1 MRVFASLLA
10 FLLCTFSLSSHAW
23 WNNEWTGR
31 KKVTLSS
38 PVAEVAE
45 APVLIRLHTG
55 NFDFLST
62 NDDGGDL
69 RIVAADDA
77 TELKFNVE
85 KWDSANQLALV
96 WVKIPKLSS
105 QTEIFLYFGN
115 ENAISASDPKGT
127 YDASSA
133 VYHFAEPGGN
143 PQDSGPNGL
152 HAQSSA
158 QRIAASFSNGGV
170 GFDGVQ
176 SVLLPAV
183 SARNGY
189 SFAVW
194 VKPSSLD
201 GVLLQSDGLAVALE
215 AGKVRTKSG
224 KANLL
229 SDVAL
234 GVGKW
239 HHLGF
244 TISDGLRVYL
254 DGKVVGDATGA
265 AFPTGA
271 MTLGAGF
278 KGEMDEVQVS
288 GVARPMEWMAIQ
300 AALGPDSRLV
310 TVGEEE
316 SAEGGGA
323 EASHLGII
331 LKSLTIDGW
340 VAIGFLAIM
349 LLIAIWV
356 MYSKAVY
363 INRVDKSNHRFM
375 DKFRELSTD
384 LAMIDK
390 SGGLEKDFKHSSLY
404 RIYHIGARE
413 LAHRFDNTD
422 ATQITKSLSP
432 QSLDAIRASL
442 DAGLVEEIQR
452 MNKFMVLLTIAI
464 SGGPFIGLLGTVMG
478 VMITFA
484 AIAAAGDVNVNAIAP
499 GIAAALAATVAGM
512 SVAIPSLFGY
522 NYLASRIKAIVS
534 RMHIF
539 VDEFITKLAENYSR

>member
-133 VYHFAEPGGN
+133 VYHFAEQGGN

-158 QRIAASFSNGGV
+158 QRIAASFSNGGA

-176 SVLLPAV
+176 SVLLPAI

-189 SFAVW
+189 SFGVW

-234 GVGKW
+234 SVGKW

-254 DGKVVGDATGA
+254 DGKAVGDATGA

-310 TVGEEE
+310 TLGEEE

-442 DAGLVEEIQR
+442 DAGLMEEIQR

>member
-1 MRVFASLLA
+1 MRVLVSLLA
-10 FLLCTFSLSSHAW
+10 VLLCTFSLSSHAW

-31 KKVTLSS
+31 KKVTLKN
-38 PVAEVAE
+38 PVGEVAD

-55 NFDFLST
+55 NFDFFST
-62 NDDGGDL
+62 TDDGGDL
-69 RIVAADDA
+69 RVIAADDA

-96 WVKIPKLSS
+96 WVKVPKLSS

-115 ENAISASDPKGT
+115 ENAVSASDPKGT

-133 VYHFAEPGGN
+133 VYHFAEPDGN

-158 QRIAASFSNGGV
+158 QRVAASFSNGGV
-170 GFDGVQ
+170 QFDGSRTV
-176 SVLLPAV
+176 VLPAV
-183 SARNGY
+183 SGRNGY

-201 GVLLQSDGLAVALE
+201 GILLQSDSITVSLE
-215 AGKVRTKSG
+215 AGVVRVKSG
-224 KANLL
+224 RANVVSKVSL
-229 SDVAL
+229 AA
-234 GVGKW
+234 GKW

-244 TISDGLRVYL
+244 TLSDMLQVYI
-254 DGKVVGDATGA
+254 DGKPVGDAAGA
-265 AFPTGA
+265 ALPTGA
-271 MTLGAGF
+271 VTLGLGF
-278 KGEMDEVQVS
+278 KGEMDEVQLS
-288 GVARPMEWMAIQ
+288 GVVRGMEWMAVQ
-300 AALGPDSRLV
+300 AALGPDSGLV
-310 TVGEEE
+310 AVGEEE
-316 SAEGGGA
+316 AAEGGA
-323 EASHLGII
+323 EASHMGII
-331 LKSLTIDGW
+331 LKSLTLDGW
-340 VAIGFLAIM
+340 VAIGFLAVM

-363 INRVDKSNHRFM
+363 INRVDKSNSRFM
-375 DKFRELSTD
+375 NKFRELSTD

-404 RIYHIGARE
+404 RIYHIGAVE

-422 ATQITKSLSP
+422 ATQINKSLSP
-432 QSLDAIRASL
+432 QALDAIRASL

>member
-1 MRVFASLLA
+1 MRVLVSLLA
-10 FLLCTFSLSSHAW
+10 VLLCTFSLSSHAW
-23 WNNEWTGR
+23 WNNDWTGR
-31 KKVTLSS
+31 KKVTLKN
-38 PVAEVAE
+38 PAGEVAD

-55 NFDFLST
+55 NFDFFST

-69 RIVAADDA
+69 RIIAADDA

-85 KWDSANQLALV
+85 KWDGANQLALV
-96 WVKIPKLSS
+96 WVKVPKLSS

-115 ENAISASDPKGT
+115 ESAVSASDPKGT

-133 VYHFAEPGGN
+133 VYHFAEPDGN

-158 QRIAASFSNGGV
+158 QRVAASFSNGGV
-170 GFDGVQ
+170 QFDGSRTV
-176 SVLLPAV
+176 VLPAV
-183 SARNGY
+183 SGRNGY

-194 VKPSSLD
+194 VKSLSLD
-201 GVLLQSDGLAVALE
+201 GILLQSDGITVSLE
-215 AGKVRTKSG
+215 AGVVRVKSG
-224 KANLL
+224 GAN
-229 SDVAL
+229 VASKVPL
-234 GVGKW
+234 AAGKW

-244 TISDGLRVYL
+244 TLSDVLQVYI
-254 DGKVVGDATGA
+254 DGKPAGDAAGA
-265 AFPTGA
+265 ALPTGA
-271 MTLGAGF
+271 VTLGLGF
-278 KGEMDEVQVS
+278 KGEMDEVQLS
-288 GVARPMEWMAIQ
+288 GVVRGMEWMAVQ
-300 AALGPDSRLV
+300 AALGPDSGLV
-310 TVGEEE
+310 AVGEEE
-316 SAEGGGA
+316 AAEGGA
-323 EASHLGII
+323 EASHMGII
-331 LKSLTIDGW
+331 LKSLTLDGW
-340 VAIGFLAIM
+340 VAIGFLAVM

-356 MYSKAVY
+356 MYSKAIY
-363 INRVDKSNHRFM
+363 INRVDKSNSRFM
-375 DKFRELSTD
+375 NKFRELSTD

-404 RIYHIGARE
+404 RIYHIGAVE

-422 ATQITKSLSP
+422 ATQIKKSLSP
-432 QSLDAIRASL
+432 QALDAIRASL

>member
-1 MRVFASLLA
+1 MRVLVSLLA
-10 FLLCTFSLSSHAW
+10 VLLCTFSLSSHAW

-31 KKVTLSS
+31 KKVTLKN
-38 PVAEVAE
+38 PVAEVAD

-55 NFDFLST
+55 NFDFFST

-69 RIVAADDA
+69 RVIAADDA

-96 WVKIPKLSS
+96 WVKVPKLSS

-115 ENAISASDPKGT
+115 ENAVSASDPKGT

-133 VYHFAEPGGN
+133 VYHFAEPDGN

-158 QRIAASFSNGGV
+158 QRVAASFSNGGV
-170 GFDGVQ
+170 QFDGSRTV
-176 SVLLPAV
+176 VLPAV
-183 SARNGY
+183 SGRNGY

-201 GVLLQSDGLAVALE
+201 GILLQSDGFTVSLE
-215 AGKVRTKSG
+215 AGVVRVKSG
-224 KANLL
+224 RANVASKIPL
-229 SDVAL
+229 SA
-234 GVGKW
+234 GKW

-244 TISDGLRVYL
+244 TLSGMLQVYI
-254 DGKVVGDATGA
+254 DGKPAGDAAGA
-265 AFPTGA
+265 VLPTGA
-271 MTLGAGF
+271 VTLGLGF
-278 KGEMDEVQVS
+278 KGEMDEVQLS
-288 GVARPMEWMAIQ
+288 GVVRGMEWMAVQ
-300 AALGPDSRLV
+300 AAQGPDSGLV
-310 TVGEEE
+310 AVGEEE
-316 SAEGGGA
+316 AAEGGA
-323 EASHLGII
+323 EASHMGII
-331 LKSLTIDGW
+331 LKSLTLDGW
-340 VAIGFLAIM
+340 VAIGFLAVM

-363 INRVDKSNHRFM
+363 INRVDKSNNRFM
-375 DKFRELSTD
+375 NRFRELSTD

-404 RIYHIGARE
+404 RIYHIGAVE

-422 ATQITKSLSP
+422 ATQINKSLSP
-432 QSLDAIRASL
+432 QALDAIRASL

>member
-1 MRVFASLLA
+1 MRVLVSLLA
-10 FLLCTFSLSSHAW
+10 VLLCTFSLSSYAW

-31 KKVTLSS
+31 KKVTLKN
-38 PVAEVAE
+38 PVGEVAD

-55 NFDFLST
+55 NFDFFST

-69 RIVAADDA
+69 RVIAADDA

-96 WVKIPKLSS
+96 WVKVPKLSS
-105 QTEIFLYFGN
+105 PTEIFLYFGN
-115 ENAISASDPKGT
+115 ENAVSASDPKGT

-133 VYHFAEPGGN
+133 VYHFAEPDGN

-158 QRIAASFSNGGV
+158 QRVAASFSNGGV
-170 GFDGVQ
+170 QFDGSRTV
-176 SVLLPAV
+176 VLPTV
-183 SARNGY
+183 SGRNGY
-189 SFAVW
+189 SVAVW
-194 VKPSSLD
+194 VKPLSLD
-201 GVLLQSDGLAVALE
+201 GILLQSDGFTVSLE
-215 AGKVRTKSG
+215 AGVVRVKSG
-224 KANLL
+224 RANVVSKVSL
-229 SDVAL
+229 AA
-234 GVGKW
+234 GKW

-244 TISDGLRVYL
+244 TLSDMLQVYI
-254 DGKVVGDATGA
+254 DGKPVGDAAGA
-265 AFPTGA
+265 ALPTGA
-271 MTLGAGF
+271 VTLGLGF
-278 KGEMDEVQVS
+278 KGEMDEVQLS
-288 GVARPMEWMAIQ
+288 GVVRGMEWMALQ
-300 AALGPDSRLV
+300 AALAPDSGLV
-310 TVGEEE
+310 AVGEEE
-316 SAEGGGA
+316 AAEGGA
-323 EASHLGII
+323 EASHMGII
-331 LKSLTIDGW
+331 LKSLTLDGW
-340 VAIGFLAIM
+340 VAIGFLAVM

-363 INRVDKSNHRFM
+363 INRVDKSNSRFM
-375 DKFRELSTD
+375 NKFRELSTD

-404 RIYHIGARE
+404 RIYHIGAVE

-422 ATQITKSLSP
+422 ATQINKSLSP
-432 QSLDAIRASL
+432 QALDAIRASL

>member
-1 MRVFASLLA
+1 MRVFVSLLA
-10 FLLCTFSLSSHAW
+10 VLLCTFSLSSHAW

-31 KKVTLSS
+31 KKVTLKN
-38 PVAEVAE
+38 PVAEVAD

-55 NFDFLST
+55 NFDFFST
-62 NDDGGDL
+62 SDDGGDL
-69 RIVAADDA
+69 RVIAADDA

-96 WVKIPKLSS
+96 WVKVPKLSS

-115 ENAISASDPKGT
+115 ENAVSASDPKGT

-133 VYHFAEPGGN
+133 VYHFAESDGN

-158 QRIAASFSNGGV
+158 QRVAASFSNGGV
-170 GFDGVQ
+170 QFDGSRTV
-176 SVLLPAV
+176 VLPAV
-183 SARNGY
+183 SGRNGY

-201 GVLLQSDGLAVALE
+201 GILLQSDGFTVSLE
-215 AGKVRTKSG
+215 AGVVRAKSG
-224 KANLL
+224 RANVASKVPL
-229 SDVAL
+229 SA
-234 GVGKW
+234 GKW

-244 TISDGLRVYL
+244 TLSGMLQVYI
-254 DGKVVGDATGA
+254 DGKPAGDAAGA
-265 AFPTGA
+265 VLPTGA
-271 MTLGAGF
+271 VTLGLGF
-278 KGEMDEVQVS
+278 KGEMDEVQLS
-288 GVARPMEWMAIQ
+288 GVVRGMEWMAVQ
-300 AALGPDSRLV
+300 AAQGPDSGLV
-310 TVGEEE
+310 AVGEEE
-316 SAEGGGA
+316 AAEGGA
-323 EASHLGII
+323 EASHMGII
-331 LKSLTIDGW
+331 LKSLTLDGW
-340 VAIGFLAIM
+340 VAIGFLAVM

-363 INRVDKSNHRFM
+363 INRVDKSNNRFM
-375 DKFRELSTD
+375 NRFRELSTD

-404 RIYHIGARE
+404 RIYHIGAVE

-422 ATQITKSLSP
+422 ATQINKSLSP
-432 QSLDAIRASL
+432 QALDAIRASL

>member
-1 MRVFASLLA
+1 MRVLVSLLA
-10 FLLCTFSLSSHAW
+10 VLLCTFSLSSHAW

-31 KKVTLSS
+31 KKVTLKN
-38 PVAEVAE
+38 PVGEVAD

-55 NFDFLST
+55 NFDFFST

-69 RIVAADDA
+69 RVIAADDA

-96 WVKIPKLSS
+96 WVKVPKLSS

-115 ENAISASDPKGT
+115 ENAVSASDPKGT

-133 VYHFAEPGGN
+133 VYHFAEPDGN

-158 QRIAASFSNGGV
+158 QRVAASFSNGGV
-170 GFDGVQ
+170 QFDGSRTV
-176 SVLLPAV
+176 VLPAV
-183 SARNGY
+183 SGRNGY

-194 VKPSSLD
+194 VKPLSLD
-201 GVLLQSDGLAVALE
+201 GILLQSDGFTVSLE
-215 AGKVRTKSG
+215 AGVVRVKSG
-224 KANLL
+224 RAN
-229 SDVAL
+229 VASKEPL
-234 GVGKW
+234 AAGKW

-244 TISDGLRVYL
+244 TLSDMLQVYI
-254 DGKVVGDATGA
+254 DGKPAGDAAGA
-265 AFPTGA
+265 ALPTGA
-271 MTLGAGF
+271 VTLGLGF
-278 KGEMDEVQVS
+278 KGEMDEVQLS
-288 GVARPMEWMAIQ
+288 GVVRGIEWMAVQ
-300 AALGPDSRLV
+300 AALGPDSGLV
-310 TVGEEE
+310 AVGEEE
-316 SAEGGGA
+316 AAEGGA
-323 EASHLGII
+323 EASHMGII
-331 LKSLTIDGW
+331 LKSLTFDGW
-340 VAIGFLAIM
+340 VAIGFLAVM

-363 INRVDKSNHRFM
+363 INRVDKSNSRFM
-375 DKFRELSTD
+375 SRFRELSTD

-404 RIYHIGARE
+404 RIYHIGAVE

-422 ATQITKSLSP
+422 ATQINKSLSP
-432 QSLDAIRASL
+432 QALDAIRASL

>member
-1 MRVFASLLA
+1 MRVLVSLLA
-10 FLLCTFSLSSHAW
+10 VLLCTFSLSSHAW

-31 KKVTLSS
+31 KKVTLKN
-38 PVAEVAE
+38 PVGEVAD

-55 NFDFLST
+55 NFDFFST

-69 RIVAADDA
+69 RVIAADDA

-96 WVKIPKLSS
+96 WVKVPKLSS

-115 ENAISASDPKGT
+115 ENAVSASDPKGT

-133 VYHFAEPGGN
+133 VYHFAEPDGN

-158 QRIAASFSNGGV
+158 QRVAASFSNGGV
-170 GFDGVQ
+170 QFDGSRTV
-176 SVLLPAV
+176 VLPAV
-183 SARNGY
+183 SGRNGY

-194 VKPSSLD
+194 VKPLSLD
-201 GVLLQSDGLAVALE
+201 GILLQSDGFTVSLE
-215 AGKVRTKSG
+215 AGVVRVKSG
-224 KANLL
+224 RAN
-229 SDVAL
+229 VASKEPL
-234 GVGKW
+234 AAGKW

-244 TISDGLRVYL
+244 TLSDMLQVYI
-254 DGKVVGDATGA
+254 DGKPAGDAAGA
-265 AFPTGA
+265 ALPTGA
-271 MTLGAGF
+271 VTLGLGF
-278 KGEMDEVQVS
+278 KGEMDEVQLS
-288 GVARPMEWMAIQ
+288 GVVRGIEWMAVQ
-300 AALGPDSRLV
+300 AALGPDSGLV
-310 TVGEEE
+310 AVGEEE
-316 SAEGGGA
+316 AAEGGA
-323 EASHLGII
+323 EASHMGII
-331 LKSLTIDGW
+331 LKSLTLDGW
-340 VAIGFLAIM
+340 VAIGFLAVM

-363 INRVDKSNHRFM
+363 INRVDKSNSRFM
-375 DKFRELSTD
+375 NRFRELSTD

-404 RIYHIGARE
+404 RIYHIGAVE

-422 ATQITKSLSP
+422 ATQINKSLSP
-432 QSLDAIRASL
+432 QALDAIRASL

>member
-1 MRVFASLLA
+1 MRVLVSLLA
-10 FLLCTFSLSSHAW
+10 VLLCTFSLSSHAW
-23 WNNEWTGR
+23 WNNDWTGR
-31 KKVTLSS
+31 KKVTLKN
-38 PVAEVAE
+38 PAGEVAD

-55 NFDFLST
+55 NFDFFST

-69 RIVAADDA
+69 RIIAADDA

-85 KWDSANQLALV
+85 KWDGANQLALV
-96 WVKIPKLSS
+96 WVKVPKLSS

-115 ENAISASDPKGT
+115 ESAVSASDPKGT

-133 VYHFAEPGGN
+133 VYHFAEPDGN

-158 QRIAASFSNGGV
+158 QRVAASFSNGGV
-170 GFDGVQ
+170 QFDGSRTV
-176 SVLLPAV
+176 VLPAV
-183 SARNGY
+183 SGRNGY

-194 VKPSSLD
+194 VKSLSLD
-201 GVLLQSDGLAVALE
+201 GILLQSDGITVSLE
-215 AGKVRTKSG
+215 AGVVRVKSG
-224 KANLL
+224 GAN
-229 SDVAL
+229 VASKVPL
-234 GVGKW
+234 TAGKW

-244 TISDGLRVYL
+244 TLSDMLQVYI
-254 DGKVVGDATGA
+254 DGKPAGDAAGA
-265 AFPTGA
+265 ALPTGA
-271 MTLGAGF
+271 VTLGLGF
-278 KGEMDEVQVS
+278 KGEMDEVQLS
-288 GVARPMEWMAIQ
+288 GVVRGMEWMAVQ
-300 AALGPDSRLV
+300 AALGPDSGLV
-310 TVGEEE
+310 AVGEEE
-316 SAEGGGA
+316 TAEGGA
-323 EASHLGII
+323 EASHMGII
-331 LKSLTIDGW
+331 LKSLTLDGW
-340 VAIGFLAIM
+340 VAIGFLAVM

-356 MYSKAVY
+356 MYSKAIY
-363 INRVDKSNHRFM
+363 INRVDKSNSRFM
-375 DKFRELSTD
+375 NKFRELSTD

-404 RIYHIGARE
+404 RIYHIGAVE

-422 ATQITKSLSP
+422 ATQIKKSLSP
-432 QSLDAIRASL
+432 QALDAIRASL